1 MSELLREAAQW
12 RKGKTPILSKYI
24 GEHKQL
30 FNAIAGRGFLNLPG
44 YAYDGENQI
53 ELAAKMGLSE
63 LNYKILAET
72 IERELK
78 QVGIDYNNAYITAA
92 LAWELEKQ
100 GLMDAWE
107 AELALIKQG
116 MAEEEEV
123 KNRLALEVDA
133 RQAVLI
139 NAKTALEV
147 QAEGYRKDLAEL
159 DAETAPYEVQLAN
172 AKLLTAQKKLELIPI
187 IQGII
192 EKEEQ
197 LLGLESSKTAYYTA
211 LLNQENEVAA
221 KKQQMLPGLAELATV
236 TRQHAALIP
245 TQIELERQIA
255 EEKVAQAEAKVEV
268 SENDLERID
277 IEIDTENKNVEI
289 SAAKRDLADEQF
301 DNEQELIALKIN
313 KEETYQN
320 RNYDLQWN

>member
-1 MSELLREAAQW
+1 M
-12 RKGKTPILSKYI
+12 
-24 GEHKQL
+24 
-30 FNAIAGRGFLNLPG
+30 
-44 YAYDGENQI
+44 
-53 ELAAKMGLSE
+53 
-63 LNYKILAET
+63 
-72 IERELK
+72 
-78 QVGIDYNNAYITAA
+78 
-92 LAWELEKQ
+92 
-100 GLMDAWE
+100 
-107 AELALIKQG
+107 
-116 MAEEEEV
+116 
-123 KNRLALEVDA
+123 
-133 RQAVLI
+133 I

-320 RNYDLQWN
+320 NLNDSYDTVAEDDRATASELISDKIKINEIKNDTRYGSESDTTSAEISSMISVNQPTVTRKRQRRIYRPPRH